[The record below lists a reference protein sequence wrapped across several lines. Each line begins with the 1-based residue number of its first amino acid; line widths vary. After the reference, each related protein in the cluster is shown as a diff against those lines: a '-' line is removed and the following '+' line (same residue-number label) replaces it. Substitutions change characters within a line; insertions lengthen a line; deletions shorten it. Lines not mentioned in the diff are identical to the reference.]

1 MKKKNALQEM
11 NDSDLLTR
19 KNTIKGVIIG
29 FGILFIIA
37 IGTMMSLYANKPF
50 NPVLFMP
57 CFIFPLTLLP
67 MFVIY
72 NSIKTE
78 IKSRNV

>member
-1 MKKKNALQEM
+1 MK
-11 NDSDLLTR
+11 
-19 KNTIKGVIIG
+19 KNTITDLSDEKLLQREKSLKGVLIG

-50 NPVLFMP
+50 NPVLFVP
-57 CFIFPLTLLP
+57 SFIFPFTMLAV
-67 MFVIY
+67 FVQY

-78 IKSRNV
+78 KKSRNI